1 MITAQ
6 ISAELLKLRT
16 TRTTKGLLLAAILV
30 AGLLGAATVGTAG
43 GENATLGS
51 ADNLANVVG
60 ASSLPAF
67 VMLIVGILA
76 MAGEYQHRT
85 VTSTFLA
92 TPRRGRVLVAKLVA
106 VGAVG
111 P

>member
-1 MITAQ
+1 M
-6 ISAELLKLRT
+6 
-16 TRTTKGLLLAAILV
+16 
-30 AGLLGAATVGTAG
+30 GTAG
-43 GENATLGS
+43 GENAALGS

-85 VTSTFLA
+85 VTSTSSPPPDEA
-92 TPRRGRVLVAKLVA
+92 GCWSPNSSPSVPSGH
-106 VGAVG
+106 
-111 P
+111 